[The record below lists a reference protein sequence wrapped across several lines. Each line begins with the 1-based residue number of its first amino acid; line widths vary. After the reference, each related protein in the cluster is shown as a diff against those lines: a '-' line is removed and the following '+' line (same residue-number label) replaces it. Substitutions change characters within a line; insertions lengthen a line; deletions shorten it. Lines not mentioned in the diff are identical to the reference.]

1 MTTTTMNISL
11 SDALK
16 RYVQKRAKEGHYSN
30 PSDFVRTLIR
40 QDQRRQAAE
49 VLARELFADFVQANP
64 DVTPDAWE
72 ALHAEFRQ
80 RLASLRLEIE
90 EGLAGLDRGEAAEL
104 DTALADDIKRRGR
117 NSLKARPANS

>member
-16 RYVQKRAKEGHYSN
+16 RYVQMRAKEGHYSN

-49 VLARELFADFVQANP
+49 VLERELFADFVQADP
-64 DVTPDAWE
+64 DVTPEAWE
-72 ALHAEFRQ
+72 ALRAEFRQ

-90 EGLAGLDRGEAAEL
+90 EGLAGLDRGEGAEL

-117 NSLKARPANS
+117 NLLKARPANS